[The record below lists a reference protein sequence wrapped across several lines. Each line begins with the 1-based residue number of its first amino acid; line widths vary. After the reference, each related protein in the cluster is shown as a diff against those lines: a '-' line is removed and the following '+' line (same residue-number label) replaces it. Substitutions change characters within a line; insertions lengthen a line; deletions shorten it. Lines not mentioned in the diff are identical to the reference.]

1 MKIKY
6 LFLILFIA
14 GCTKNEPGWK
24 TGQIFQKDKFPP
36 PIGNGRP
43 GFTSMN
49 PTHTGVTAANQIG
62 EKEVLENQHL
72 MHGSGVALGDVNGDG
87 LIDIYIARIRE
98 NNVLYLNK
106 GNWQFEDVSESA
118 GVSCSSRYSTG
129 AVFADVDGDRDL
141 DLIVTAL
148 GGPNSLFINKGDGT
162 FNESKLASNLANPGS
177 TSSALA
183 DVDNDGDLDLYITNY
198 KRLAIRDSLP
208 PPILSFDNT
217 LIELANNRWI
227 VRPPFNQHYE
237 AEVRNNILP
246 VSYTHLTLPTK
257 A

>member
-1 MKIKY
+1 M
-6 LFLILFIA
+6 A

-24 TGQIFQKDKFPP
+24 TGQVFRKDKLSP
-36 PIGNGRP
+36 PIGNGKS
-43 GFTSMN
+43 GFTSIN
-49 PTHTGVTAANQIG
+49 STHTGVTAANQIG
-62 EKEVLENQHL
+62 DKEVLENQHL
-72 MHGSGVALGDVNGDG
+72 MHGSGVALGDANGDG

-106 GNWQFEDVSESA
+106 GNWQFEDVSEAA

-162 FNESKLASNLANPGS
+162 FNESRLASNLDNPGS

-208 PPILSFDNT
+208 PPILSFENT
-217 LIELANNRWI
+217 LIELTNNRWI

-237 AEVRNNILP
+237 AEVRNNILLRFEMAE
-246 VSYTHLTLPTK
+246 VDQFYLNNGN
-257 A
+257 

>member
-6 LFLILFIA
+6 LFLILFLFMV
-14 GCTKNEPGWK
+14 GCTKNEPGWG
-24 TGQIFQKDKFPP
+24 TGQIFRKDKLSL
-36 PIGNGRP
+36 PIGNGRF

-72 MHGSGVALGDVNGDG
+72 MHGSGVALGDVNGDD

-106 GNWQFEDVSESA
+106 GNWEFEDVSEAA

-162 FNESKLASNLANPGS
+162 FNESRLASNLDNPGS

-183 DVDNDGDLDLYITNY
+183 YVDNDGDRFIYHQL
-198 KRLAIRDSLP
+198 
-208 PPILSFDNT
+208 
-217 LIELANNRWI
+217 
-227 VRPPFNQHYE
+227 
-237 AEVRNNILP
+237 
-246 VSYTHLTLPTK
+246 
-257 A
+257 